1 MSTSANK
8 PTQAMAKSTLVYSCV
23 AVFFLVFFLI
33 YDQFSHGVHSPYM
46 TWLFGWPLLLGT
58 LPCAVFW
65 RIPQLRRPGWLSVR
79 LYHSGVAALTVSSM
93 LRGIFEIAGTASDY
107 QQWLIIAGGLLLL
120 GGVVAYFFKK

>member
-8 PTQAMAKSTLVYSCV
+8 PIQTMAKSTLVYSCV
-23 AVFFLVFFLI
+23 AVFCLIFFLI

-46 TWLFGWPLLLGT
+46 TWLFGWPLLLG
-58 LPCAVFW
+58 A
-65 RIPQLRRPGWLSVR
+65 LRRPGWLSVR

-107 QQWLIIAGGLLLL
+107 QQWLMIAGGLLLL
-120 GGVVAYFFKK
+120 GGVVTYFFKK

>member
-8 PTQAMAKSTLVYSCV
+8 PTQTMAKSTLVYSCV
-23 AVFFLVFFLI
+23 AVFCLIFFLI

-46 TWLFGWPLLLGT
+46 TWLFGWPLLLGA

-107 QQWLIIAGGLLLL
+107 QQWLMIAGGLLLL
-120 GGVVAYFFKK
+120 GGVVTYFFKK